1 MTIVCGTDSDP
12 RAALALDV
20 AAVLAR
26 VMKVSLHLVHDPRVD
41 PALALETARD
51 LAQRARRHFE
61 GDVHLHVTP
70 GPFAES
76 LVRIAERVEAA
87 QIVIAVPEQGTHA
100 WCARTVREIILRS
113 PAPLLLVRERL
124 LFHGWASR
132 TRPLV
137 VALDADFSA
146 ASRRASSWVEKLA
159 RLGPCELVAVHK
171 YETLGGQL
179 QHAAAGRGLAGVA
192 TARASVERELRSSL
206 GHLEGELSL
215 RTRLVPRRAR
225 HEVQLAECAIE
236 EGADLVVLGV
246 DIGKRSDEDGLVA
259 ELYNLLL
266 STSCS
271 LLYVPS
277 L

>member
-1 MTIVCGTDSDP
+1 
-12 RAALALDV
+12 
-20 AAVLAR
+20 
-26 VMKVSLHLVHDPRVD
+26 VD
-41 PALALETARD
+41 PVLALESARG

-76 LVRIAERVEAA
+76 LVRIARRVEAT
-87 QIVIAVPEQGTHA
+87 QIVIALPEQGTHT
-100 WCARTVREIILRS
+100 WCEQTVREIIVRS
-113 PAPLLLVRERL
+113 PAPLLMVRERL

-146 ASRRASSWVEKLA
+146 ASRRASRWVEKLA
-159 RLGPCELVAVHK
+159 KLGPCELVAVHE
-171 YETLGGQL
+171 YETLSGSL
-179 QHAAAGRGLAGVA
+179 QQAEAARGLAGVA
-192 TARASVERELRSSL
+192 TARASVERELRSCL
-206 GHLEGELSL
+206 AHLERELQL

-236 EGADLVVLGV
+236 EGADLVVLGI
-246 DIGKRSDEDGLVA
+246 DAAKRSDEDGLVS
-259 ELYNLLL
+259 ELYTLLL
-266 STSCS
+266 STDCS